1 MLDEGADQGFEMTD
15 QVLDGC
21 PVEEVG
27 VVLEGAVKSLM
38 LNDLQRQVKLR
49 YPAVEVDFFQ

>member
-1 MLDEGADQGFEMTD
+1 MLDEAADQGFEMTD

-27 VVLEGAVKSLM
+27 LYSKE
-38 LNDLQRQVKLR
+38 Q
-49 YPAVEVDFFQ
+49 